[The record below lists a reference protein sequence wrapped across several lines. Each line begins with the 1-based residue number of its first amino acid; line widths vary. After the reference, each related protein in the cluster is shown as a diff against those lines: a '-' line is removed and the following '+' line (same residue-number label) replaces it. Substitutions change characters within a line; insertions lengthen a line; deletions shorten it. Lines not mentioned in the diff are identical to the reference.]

1 VTTPAPRQATA
12 SWPVIS
18 PRGLGVGVTHLVHL
32 AGSYRRWR
40 ARNTAAGGVVTGCSG
55 TSWFC
60 YIGPAALRP
69 GRTAG
74 GPRRCCWRCSWRSGW
89 RPEGLA
95 AQTPADPLGGSRAE
109 VVEGALALVPRALFV
124 QAQHLA
130 GAGMGSPVNVQ
141 WKDSSPCTGGAKPAC
156 FAPVWMGSPRCP
168 CGRSERLCRQPRLC
182 RHPRPGGRQP
192 NPLRVQIHRVK
203 THLRSWLQILPSL
216 RRRWQC

>member
-40 ARNTAAGGVVTGCSG
+40 ARHTAAGGVVTGCSG

-74 GPRRCCWRCSWRSGW
+74 GPRRCCWRGSCRSGW

-95 AQTPADPLGGSRAE
+95 AQTPADPPRREQNKFGRGRAGTGAAS
-109 VVEGALALVPRALFV
+109 VV
-124 QAQHLA
+124 
-130 GAGMGSPVNVQ
+130 
-141 WKDSSPCTGGAKPAC
+141 
-156 FAPVWMGSPRCP
+156 
-168 CGRSERLCRQPRLC
+168 
-182 RHPRPGGRQP
+182 RPGSTPCRCWDGIPGECPMQGLNPVHWRRQP
-192 NPLRVQIHRVK
+192 NPLRVLIHWVK
-203 THLRSWLQILPSL
+203 TRLRSWLQILPSL
-216 RRRWQC
+216 RRRPQCCALRDGASPA